1 MKSFQALFFFL
12 LSAVVVVGCSPRS
25 PDSATPSPSATP
37 AQTPRQEKVVLSLVW
52 LTGQEQILSKDDLTT
67 RLVEAFGDQDF
78 KLTYAGSTSF
88 LKRGDWLFQIHQYQ
102 EPYFDKGT
110 FDFVQIDEPG
120 LRQALEDHTG
130 WLAVDATAW
139 PKDIEPEEGYQMVG
153 KLLAELSERR
163 DSKALYL
170 PATSQF
176 IPYRDDT
183 PAALRSDP
191 LVAFERALDN

>member
-1 MKSFQALFFFL
+1 MTENRPGVRIIPIHRKT
-12 LSAVVVVGCSPRS
+12 PRI
-25 PDSATPSPSATP
+25 DPSAFIAP
-37 AQTPRQEKVVLSLVW
+37 GCVIIGDVVIGPESSVWYNCVLRADVSRIECASEQEEAGAIALV
-52 LTGQEQILSKDDLTT
+52 
-67 RLVEAFGDQDF
+67 
-78 KLTYAGSTSF
+78 
-88 LKRGDWLFQIHQYQ
+88 
-102 EPYFDKGT
+102 
-110 FDFVQIDEPG
+110 